1 MKTVFLALLLT
12 FAAFTASTQTISYDG
27 VRQDVVIDVRT
38 PTEFS
43 LGHINGAVNVP
54 LDRLTE
60 NTEALKHIDR
70 NSHILVYC
78 RSGRRSATAMKLLEQ
93 RGFRHV
99 RDGGGMAT
107 LTSKLKACDNHR
119 C

>member
-12 FAAFTASTQTISYDG
+12 FAAFTASAQSISYDG
-27 VRQDVVIDVRT
+27 VPQDVIIDVRT
-38 PTEFS
+38 PAEFS
-43 LGHINGAVNVP
+43 LGHINGAVNIP
-54 LDRLTE
+54 LDRLTGD
-60 NTEALKHIDR
+60 AKAMKRIDQ

-78 RSGRRSATAMKLLEQ
+78 RSGRRSATALKLLEQ

-107 LTSKLKACDNHR
+107 LTTKLKACDNRR